1 MKLSEAI
8 PGVRSILP
16 RLVGVMLMAG
26 ASGLCADEPA
36 SFTVDARLGEG
47 SVEELQVRLDCRAAG
62 DAEPSAVQS
71 ARLPRDGTAIFEVV
85 VPPAASWACD
95 VFADAL
101 QGMEVRYRG
110 DGGSDADIGE
120 SGCRFTGVRAGHAN
134 FCQIQTRSQVTSIT
148 VYKKWIGGSGEEQD
162 VRVSLECESGEY
174 SGVRYINEGSPNGWD
189 ITDIDPEG
197 ILCNVQ
203 EAVRETYRPDIIDCQ
218 GLLVLPGK
226 GEECTMV
233 NTKIVKRIEMLNR
246 YGKVVMTVLVLL
258 IGLLAVK
265 RLSPP

>member
-1 MKLSEAI
+1 MNLITAI
-8 PGVRSILP
+8 PRVRSILP
-16 RLVGVMLMAG
+16 RLAGVMLMAG
-26 ASGLCADEPA
+26 ASGLCAEEPA

-148 VYKKWIGGSGEEQD
+148 VYKKWIGATRKEPDVLVQLNCAGERLPES
-162 VRVSLECESGEY
+162 RNINAGKPGGWFLPVS
-174 SGVRYINEGSPNGWD
+174 
-189 ITDIDPEG
+189 DPEG
-197 ILCNVQ
+197 ITCDVLETRSEEYVQ
-203 EAVRETYRPDIIDCQ
+203 DTGDCEN
-218 GLLVLPGK
+218 LLILPGAE
-226 GEECTMV
+226 EECTLV
-233 NTKIVKRIEMLNR
+233 NTKVLKMIDMLNR
-246 YGKVVMTVLVLL
+246 YGLVIMILVFMAAGM
-258 IGLLAVK
+258 IAAR
-265 RLSPP
+265 RLVP